1 MAKRKGNKEARKP
14 KQNKDKKVE
23 TGSISELMAKP
34 SMPGKRR

>member
-14 KQNKDKKVE
+14 KQIKEPKAEISSV
-23 TGSISELMAKP
+23 SELMARA